1 MIHRMICCFMLSLFL
16 FTCPVS
22 ALAENVPDQKEE
34 ISSFLKNVFEARNGL
49 ILEQNPETIK
59 SFYATGKKSSRY
71 AMEYEITRAKYMST
85 WAKKRGVKFT
95 EAVGDTRIVR
105 TNVQGDT
112 AKVSLLY
119 SLKLTYEY
127 EGKQLKPQSFGVGTR
142 HGITLKKVNNNWNI
156 LREWYSDPLE
166 GDERL
171 VADGIVQSSRQSHPA
186 ESTLQKK
193 RTGTGKRYDREK
205 AVAYAD
211 KYAGIAWGAGN
222 DHRYNRKYKDYHYVG
237 GDCTN
242 FASQV
247 LGDKEEGGGLPMQ
260 GGWYY
265 RYRQG
270 GSTAWV
276 QTDAFKNFLLWSG
289 YGKMIARGFLPD
301 LLKPT
306 SRHPEGALA
315 ELEPGDLIGYEAHGD
330 VDHFSIVVG
339 QDSNGYPLV
348 DSHTGDRYHVP
359 WDLGWDKTN
368 KFVLIHIRD

>member
-1 MIHRMICCFMLSLFL
+1 M
-16 FTCPVS
+16 
-22 ALAENVPDQKEE
+22 Q
-34 ISSFLKNVFEARNGL
+34 
-49 ILEQNPETIK
+49 
-59 SFYATGKKSSRY
+59 
-71 AMEYEITRAKYMST
+71 YEITRARYLGT
-85 WAKKRGVKFT
+85 WAEKRGVNFT
-95 EAVGDTRIVR
+95 EAVGNTRIVR
-105 TNVQGDT
+105 TKVQGNI
-112 AKVSLLY
+112 ANVSLLY

-127 EGKQLKPQSFGVGTR
+127 PVMQLKPQSFGVGTPQSFGVGTR
-142 HGITLKKVNNNWNI
+142 HGITLKRVNNKWHILKEWN
-156 LREWYSDPLE
+156 SDPLE
-166 GDERL
+166 GDPRL
-171 VADGIVQSSRQSHPA
+171 VAEGIIESLNRSHPS

-193 RTGTGKRYDREK
+193 QVGSRKRYDREK

-222 DHRYNRKYKDYHYVG
+222 NHRYNRKYNDYHYLG

-260 GGWYY
+260 GGW
-265 RYRQG
+265 RYINRQG

-276 QTDAFKNFLLWSG
+276 QTDALKNFLLWSG
-289 YGKMIARGFLPD
+289 YGKIIARGSLPD
-301 LLKPT
+301 LIKPT
-306 SRHPEGALA
+306 SRYPQGALA

-330 VDHFSIVVG
+330 VDHFSVVVA

-348 DSHTGDRYHVP
+348 NSHTGDRYHVP